1 VHWVQKTILLSSEKK
16 KAASRSSKPSLACRH
31 SIAGLAAAMLAP
43 AQRDV
48 HTRTAGRAAV
58 EVTTDRVTNKQAIS
72 FQTRM
77 SCTPTTRDR
86 AWAGEAVPFQLLL
99 RDAAH
104 PHSHGVEQVRVRTR
118 LGRGREGV
126 AVAAAADD
134 GKRVVGRR
142 HDEQGRRQC
151 ARRQPR
157 SGGRGRRRRRHAV
170 PVPNGALQNRIR
182 CNSFH
187 STIY

>member
-1 VHWVQKTILLSSEKK
+1 MSSEKK

-31 SIAGLAAAMLAP
+31 SIAGLAAAMSPP
-43 AQRDV
+43 AERRSYTHGRPGRRRGHDRSSDQP
-48 HTRTAGRAAV
+48 TAS
-58 EVTTDRVTNKQAIS
+58 S
-72 FQTRM
+72 FQARM
-77 SCTPTTRDR
+77 SCTRTTRER

-118 LGRGREGV
+118 LGRGGEEV
-126 AVAAAADD
+126 VAAAAAD

-142 HDEQGRRQC
+142 HDEQGRGQC

-157 SGGRGRRRRRHAV
+157 SGGRRRRRRRHAV

-187 STIY
+187 YIL

>member
-1 VHWVQKTILLSSEKK
+1 
-16 KAASRSSKPSLACRH
+16 
-31 SIAGLAAAMLAP
+31 MLAP

-118 LGRGREGV
+118 LGRGGEEV
-126 AVAAAADD
+126 VAAAAAD

-142 HDEQGRRQC
+142 HDEQGRGQC

-187 STIY
+187 YIL

>member
-1 VHWVQKTILLSSEKK
+1 
-16 KAASRSSKPSLACRH
+16 
-31 SIAGLAAAMLAP
+31 
-43 AQRDV
+43 
-48 HTRTAGRAAV
+48 
-58 EVTTDRVTNKQAIS
+58 
-72 FQTRM
+72 M
-77 SCTPTTRDR
+77 SCTRTTRER

-118 LGRGREGV
+118 LGRGGEEV
-126 AVAAAADD
+126 VAAAAAD

-142 HDEQGRRQC
+142 HDEQGRGQC

-157 SGGRGRRRRRHAV
+157 SGGRRRRRRRHAV

-187 STIY
+187 YIL